1 MNNDRSKLPFRK
13 NCEGYFVDGKG
24 NVLARKTEYD
34 VVVFPGGG
42 VDDGEDVDKAIIRE
56 TFEETGAIVKNI
68 KKLGNLK
75 FVWSED
81 WAQTEKQ
88 KKTES
93 EQNTITASIKKPKKK
108 LLTNNRE

>member
-88 KKTES
+88 KKRYEIYQGEDMHFFSGMIEKISTD
-93 EQNTITASIKKPKKK
+93 K
-108 LLTNNRE
+108 